1 MVTDKCYFIYVIII
15 SSLLTS
21 CNRVEDNIFG
31 VRAKCS
37 ALPESIELD
46 ATTLDLKGPEIVRI
60 SDVQIYDTLIVLKGY
75 ALSSQCAVH
84 VFSLEGKEY
93 YGSYI
98 ERGRG
103 HNEMLFPQLRGF
115 TKNHNNEILV
125 NVFDMNLK
133 QVGAWNLSTSLL
145 NKKTEFANSFKT
157 EGLALNFIQTYSN
170 YISLREKGNELYCSL
185 ICRDSISLVKDIKP
199 LYPGVSITDYMDKL
213 SSAVIFDDSTRQLV
227 MAMMMLPQ
235 VNFLNVS
242 TGEKKT
248 VAISNNFRKWK
259 QNFEKDNDEQT
270 IYYIDCTKVDNL
282 YVGLYVN
289 TTFENWS
296 KGIYEPYLHCFDNR
310 GNILFNL
317 RIKQRLKSIAYD
329 KLHNRL
335 LGVDINDKLY
345 CYSLNSLCR

>member
-1 MVTDKCYFIYVIII
+1 MDYV
-15 SSLLTS
+15 
-21 CNRVEDNIFG
+21 
-31 VRAKCS
+31 
-37 ALPESIELD
+37 
-46 ATTLDLKGPEIVRI
+46 
-60 SDVQIYDTLIVLKGY
+60 
-75 ALSSQCAVH
+75 
-84 VFSLEGKEY
+84 
-93 YGSYI
+93 
-98 ERGRG
+98 
-103 HNEMLFPQLRGF
+103 
-115 TKNHNNEILV
+115 
-125 NVFDMNLK
+125 
-133 QVGAWNLSTSLL
+133 
-145 NKKTEFANSFKT
+145 
-157 EGLALNFIQTYSN
+157 
-170 YISLREKGNELYCSL
+170 
-185 ICRDSISLVKDIKP
+185 
-199 LYPGVSITDYMDKL
+199 DKL
-213 SSAVIFDDSTRQLV
+213 SSAVVFDDSVGQLV
-227 MAMMMLPQ
+227 MVMMMLPQ